1 MGTCVPN
8 CHNMGRD
15 LVTHYGDG
23 IGPLGGELEWWRGLT
38 GAVQRGDFGGGCY
51 EYTCAVGVVVLTGA
65 RVLLDS
71 SHELQVSD
79 VVRAAHHLAPPRLAI
94 VERIRFLQKSAG
106 FRTSSVIRAWKVRN
120 QP

>member
-8 CHNMGRD
+8 YHNMGSD
-15 LVTHYGDG
+15 SVTHYGDV
-23 IGPLGGELEWWRGLT
+23 IAPLGGELEWWRDLT
-38 GAVQRGDFGGGCY
+38 GAVQGGLGRVLRVHVCYGC
-51 EYTCAVGVVVLTGA
+51 TGATGA

-71 SHELQVSD
+71 SYELQVSG